1 MGSLNAECY
10 NRTQPRLRE
19 CEDRYG
25 QEVVNI
31 QRQWAQNQL
40 DNVAVHKAACRSV
53 DDDAVQI
60 MLGGCCQNF
69 TKASEKRFRS
79 FFFLAETLK
88 KCSQKSKKCPKA
100 EEKPKS
106 IKKIFMEMCCERDSI
121 TYI

>member
-1 MGSLNAECY
+1 MSTETKRTIRDGQAQDGHLDFHTAPELCLEVNCTPVLSVLPPGGVVGSLNMECY

-53 DDDAVQI
+53 DDDAV
-60 MLGGCCQNF
+60 
-69 TKASEKRFRS
+69 
-79 FFFLAETLK
+79 
-88 KCSQKSKKCPKA
+88 
-100 EEKPKS
+100 
-106 IKKIFMEMCCERDSI
+106 
-121 TYI
+121 